1 MLIFPD
7 LVAATRMVAAG
18 RTAHTF
24 ATAGMSAYLRLAL
37 AAVPAAVLVPVAA
50 GSIGMVPA
58 GLAPLAPLAP
68 LALGLAGLAGLA
80 PAISAELVAA
90 APAMITSAVN
100 AAVTAAAPKHVAS
113 LYTDEYDEREPETCG
128 ALNKP
133 ESREMGFYNDTT
145 YSPPDDTVSR
155 IKETLAIVVDVTAFD
170 ERACT
175 LDVLIERV
183 GGLSELIASVSL
195 WANTE
200 LVMYLAVAFGGE
212 SDLQWIP
219 DQTIV
224 AIRAALRSL
233 VEGGARDVLAP
244 PEKPRASPSGVRG
257 ALSYLGA
264 AASKVA
270 SYTGVSRFLWDFA
283 ARPPPA
289 LALRQC
295 EVAMRAL
302 GSPASSAFVAAFVA
316 HVRARTWSDW
326 LEGHLKLD
334 ELRFFGYD
342 FLDLPGGV
350 RRPLAAERA
359 PSAHWAVELA
369 YSAATALY
377 PDVFAQVTRISELAM
392 ATAPRTRYVG
402 YEPPGV
408 GLALLRATET
418 RALLE
423 QYDARYAPAHAA
435 VVRYAAALLS
445 QEPGQAKLRSVQWKE
460 RPNEAPGKSGKVPK
474 ACVDA
479 RGDKTLRKGR
489 TYQKLCVR
497 AERDGARRGL
507 AVDALAGAS
516 SVDELFALIDDVGLL
531 PPESRAKFKQK
542 VLALNPK
549 PKERDAAQMRRLEV
563 MRALEG
569 AEAQSA
575 GTALFESAKANALA
589 GKPHGLAVHELG
601 CEHTAVVLGNNTVAR
616 AMFTA
621 GPLEPA
627 WYARAGMWLAAT
639 FAPGATE
646 LGSELMSETR
656 RTAQYKGLESPGTG
670 YALVQL
676 LAILDDASARG
687 EAYAFVRSATLSAVE
702 LLLVAK
708 HAP

>member
-37 AAVPAAVLVPVAA
+37 AAVPAAVLVPVA
-50 GSIGMVPA
+50 GSMGVVPA
-58 GLAPLAPLAP
+58 GLAP

-80 PAISAELVAA
+80 PTISAELVAA
-90 APAMITSAVN
+90 APAMIKSAVN
-100 AAVTAAAPKHVAS
+100 AAVEAAAPKHVAS
-113 LYTDEYDEREPETCG
+113 LYTDEYEEREPETCG

-133 ESREMGFYNDTT
+133 ESPEMGFYNDTT

-212 SDLQWIP
+212 SDLKWIP
-219 DQTIV
+219 DQTIG

-244 PEKPRASPSGVRG
+244 PEKLRASPSGVRG
-257 ALSYLGA
+257 ALGALSA

-270 SYTGVSRFLWDFA
+270 RYTGVSRFLWDFA
-283 ARPPPA
+283 AQPPPA

-302 GSPASSAFVAAFVA
+302 GSPANSAFVAAFVA

-326 LEGHLKLD
+326 LSGHLKLD

-359 PSAHWAVELA
+359 PSPHWAVELA

-377 PDVFAQVTRISELAM
+377 PDVFAQVTRITELAM

-423 QYDARYAPAHAA
+423 KYDARYAPAHAA

-445 QEPGQAKLRSVQWKE
+445 QEPGPETTLRSVQWKD
-460 RPNEAPGKSGKVPK
+460 RPKEAPGKSTKVPR

-479 RGDKTLRKGR
+479 RGDETLRKGR

-507 AVDALAGAS
+507 AVDALAAAS
-516 SVDELFALIDDVGLL
+516 SVDQLFALIDDVGLL
-531 PPESRAKFKQK
+531 PPESRGKFKQK

-549 PKERDAAQMRRLEV
+549 PKEGDAQQMRRLEV

-575 GTALFESAKANALA
+575 GKALFERAKTNALA

-616 AMFTA
+616 AMFTP

-627 WYARAGMWLAAT
+627 WLERAATWLAAT
-639 FAPGATE
+639 VAPGATE
-646 LGSELMSETR
+646 LVSELAAETR
-656 RTAQYKGLESPGTG
+656 RTAQYQGLESPGTG

-687 EAYAFVRSATLSAVE
+687 EAHAFVRSATLSAVE